1 MTLAWGVIGATSGVA
16 TQAVLPALRASPTAR
31 LAAVASRDGAAAEG
45 VAGAFGAARAYGR
58 YEDVLADDGVEAVYV
73 PLPNSLHREWVVRAA
88 EAGKHVLCEKPL
100 ACTGPEAQQMAG
112 ACAAAGVRLMEAYM
126 TPFHPRSEALA
137 RLLGAGAL
145 GDLQFA
151 RAAFTFPLHDAGNH
165 RWRPEMGGGALLDLG
180 VYCVSPLVE
189 AGGGPPEHLAAR
201 AVPSPSGVDASF
213 SGWLEFPSGM
223 AAAFCASFDAPERQ
237 HLELVGTAA
246 TALVD
251 TPFAGPAGATAVHL
265 LHRDGRR
272 EDVDAPSG
280 DPYLGMVEH
289 FAAVVAGDV
298 EPRRTLADS
307 VALLG
312 LLDALRA
319 AAG

>member
-1 MTLAWGVIGATSGVA
+1 VTLAWGVIGATSGVA
-16 TQAVLPALRASPTAR
+16 TQAVLPALRASSSAR
-31 LAAVASRDGAAAEG
+31 LAAVASRDGAAANA
-45 VAGAFGAARAYGR
+45 VAAAFGAARAYGR
-58 YEDVLADDGVEAVYV
+58 YDDVLADEGVEAVYV

-100 ACTGPEAQQMAG
+100 ACTGPEAQAMAD
-112 ACAAAGVRLMEAYM
+112 ACAAAGVHLMEAYM
-126 TPFHPRSEALA
+126 TPFHPRSEALT
-137 RLLGAGAL
+137 RLLATGAL
-145 GDLQFA
+145 GDVRFA

-165 RWRPEMGGGALLDLG
+165 RWRQEMGGGALLDLG
-180 VYCVSPLVE
+180 VYCVSPLLT
-189 AGGGPPEHLAAR
+189 AGGDPPERLAAR
-201 AVPSPSGVDASF
+201 AVASPSGVDASF

-223 AAAFCASFDAPERQ
+223 AASFCASFEAPERQ

-251 TPFAGPAGATAVHL
+251 APFAGGTDGTVVHL
-265 LHRDGRR
+265 LHCDGRQ
-272 EDVDAPSG
+272 EDVDAPSR

-289 FAAVVAGDV
+289 FAAVVTGEAQS
-298 EPRRTLADS
+298 RRPPPDS

-319 AAG
+319 AAS